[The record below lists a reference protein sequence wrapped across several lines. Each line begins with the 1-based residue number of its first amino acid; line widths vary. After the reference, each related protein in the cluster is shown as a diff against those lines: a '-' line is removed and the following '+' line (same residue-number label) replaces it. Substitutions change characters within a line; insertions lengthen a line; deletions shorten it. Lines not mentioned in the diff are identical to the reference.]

1 MYAYRQP
8 STPPVVKNIIIANC
22 VALLATTLLPFGD
35 ELLARFALF
44 NIESPFFHS
53 YQIFTYMFLHGG
65 ISHLFFNM
73 FALWMF
79 GRQLEYELN
88 IILPK
93 FRKGKL
99 SLSQLSQH
107 SIFH

>member
-53 YQIFTYMFLHGG
+53 YQIFTLTVP
-65 ISHLFFNM
+65 I
-73 FALWMF
+73 
-79 GRQLEYELN
+79 ELKKKQ
-88 IILPK
+88 IP
-93 FRKGKL
+93 
-99 SLSQLSQH
+99 
-107 SIFH
+107 